1 MLLGTRDIQCG
12 ELQCC
17 RYSADTL
24 AYCGNHT
31 TCQNSHGSFSC
42 PCVGGYQVTGN
53 IIMKIRINE
62 SFPPKSFVADVG
74 CSDINECT
82 QAGWNEKIWHYC
94 RCVDT

>member
-1 MLLGTRDIQCG
+1 MLLGTRDMQCG

-53 IIMKIRINE
+53 IMTNMKN
-62 SFPPKSFVADVG
+62 K
-74 CSDINECT
+74 
-82 QAGWNEKIWHYC
+82 
-94 RCVDT
+94 